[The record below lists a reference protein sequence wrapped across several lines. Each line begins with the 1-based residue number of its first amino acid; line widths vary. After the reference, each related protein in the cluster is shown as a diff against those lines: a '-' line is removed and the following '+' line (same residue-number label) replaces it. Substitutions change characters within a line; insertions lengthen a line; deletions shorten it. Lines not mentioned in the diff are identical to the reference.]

1 MAESLVEQAWAEGV
15 ELVGPGGLLGDLT
28 RPTPHHHQLRN
39 RRPGDTGY
47 LTDPFNEERL
57 HGELDDAT
65 PAEVEAA
72 RYRHLGQTNA
82 A

>member
-1 MAESLVEQAWAEGV
+1 MHHALASSSLEVAICAWVAW
-15 ELVGPGGLLGDLT
+15 
-28 RPTPHHHQLRN
+28 
-39 RRPGDTGY
+39 
-47 LTDPFNEERL
+47 FNTERL

-72 RYRHLGQTNA
+72 YRRAHPGERA